1 MILKKDTSISW
12 AKAINFIPKNN
23 EIIMYTDIFP
33 IGIKI
38 GDGKTKIIDLPFVDN
53 YNYTVED
60 DILIIQ

>member
-1 MILKKDTSISW
+1 MILKKDTSINW